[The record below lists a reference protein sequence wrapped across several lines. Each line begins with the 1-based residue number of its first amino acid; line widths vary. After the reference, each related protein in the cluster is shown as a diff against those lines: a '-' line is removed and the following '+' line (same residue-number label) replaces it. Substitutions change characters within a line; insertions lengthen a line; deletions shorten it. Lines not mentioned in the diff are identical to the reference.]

1 MTYAPPPKPL
11 TVEEVEGPAT
21 PDEEVP
27 PPAPAPP
34 RQQLVVEPPKPAPAP
49 PPPAPAPAPK
59 VEPPAPAPAP
69 QPAPAPEKKDGGGFN
84 PGKIV
89 DKAKEHAS
97 NAIEWAKGHPWQA
110 AGIGAGVAI
119 GTAVIGWL
127 VFKALKGGKAKGKG
141 KGKHGK
147 RSVEDF
153 HADIMEEFPTNKLER
168 RAVLDEIDWED
179 EEFVEFLQTLPQIED
194 ILQEGYY

>member
-1 MTYAPPPKPL
+1 
-11 TVEEVEGPAT
+11 VEGPAT
-21 PDEEVP
+21 PSEEEE
-27 PPAPAPP
+27 PPAPAPAP
-34 RQQLVVEPPKPAPAP
+34 AHPHQQLVVEPPAPAPAP
-49 PPPAPAPAPK
+49 PPPHPAPAPAPK

-69 QPAPAPEKKDGGGFN
+69 VHAPEPAPAPAPAPEKKEEGGFN

-168 RAVLDEIDWED
+168 RAVFDEIDWED
-179 EEFVEFLQTLPQIED
+179 EEFREFLNTLPQIED